1 MDYYKMKLL
10 IKQAKII
17 CSNSNLHGEIKD
29 IFIEDGVITNIS
41 DYLDVQAD
49 NVISSENLHVS
60 IGWMDVFAQFSDP
73 GYEFRETLESGV
85 AAAAAGGFTN
95 VMIAPNTNPTLS
107 SKTQIE
113 YIVQK
118 GSPLAVTI
126 HPIGSITK
134 NAEGKELSEM
144 YDMHQSGAIAFS
156 DGTNSVQ
163 HAGIMI
169 KALQYVLAN
178 QSVIIQIP
186 DDKSIA
192 ANGLMNEGIISTQLG
207 LPGKPAIAEELMISR
222 DIELAKY
229 TNSKLHITGVSTR
242 RSIEIINEAQ
252 QLGVNVTASA
262 TPYHAYF
269 CDEDLIDYNTNL
281 KVNPPLRTQH
291 DMLAVREAIAEG
303 VINCI
308 ASHHTPLHTDEKNC
322 EFEYAKF
329 GMIGLENV
337 FGVLNGLSKNID
349 TLVNQLTTNP
359 RNIFGLPIPNIAEG
373 EMACL
378 TVFDPSIE
386 YTFEQSNIKSTSTNN
401 PFLGKTLTGKVLGII
416 NNNKT
421 IFN

>member
-1 MDYYKMKLL
+1 MKLL

-17 CSNSNLHGEIKD
+17 CSNAPFHGEIKD
-29 IFIEDGVITNIS
+29 IFIEDGIITNIS

-49 NVISSENLHVS
+49 KVIASENLHVS
-60 IGWMDVFAQFSDP
+60 LGWVDVFAQFSDP
-73 GYEFRETLESGV
+73 GYEYRESLESGV
-85 AAAAAGGFTN
+85 QASAAGGFTN

-113 YIVQK
+113 YIIQK
-118 GSPLAVTI
+118 SSSFAVTV

-156 DGTNSVQ
+156 DGTNPVQ

-192 ANGLMNEGIISTQLG
+192 SNGLINEGIISTQLG

-252 QLGVNVTASA
+252 QLGVDVTASA
-262 TPYHAYF
+262 TPYHAHF
-269 CDEDLIDYNTNL
+269 CDEDLMDYNTNL
-281 KVNPPLRTQH
+281 KVNPPLRTKS
-291 DMLAVREAIAEG
+291 DMLAVREAISEG

-337 FGVLNGLSKNID
+337 FGVLNSHSKSVE
-349 TLVNQLTTNP
+349 TLINQLTLNP
-359 RNIFGLPIPNIAEG
+359 RYIFGLSVPNIAVG

-378 TVFDPSIE
+378 TLFDPTIT
-386 YTFEQSNIKSTSTNN
+386 YTFEEKDIKSKSTNN
-401 PFLGKTLTGKVLGII
+401 PYIGQTFTGKVLGII
-416 NNNKT
+416 NNNKN

>member
-1 MDYYKMKLL
+1 MRVL

-17 CSNSNLHGEIKD
+17 CPYAPFHGEVKD
-29 IFIEDGVITNIS
+29 ILIEDGIITFIS

-49 NVISSENLHVS
+49 KTITSENLHVS

-73 GYEFRETLESGV
+73 GYEFRESLESGI
-85 AAAAAGGFTN
+85 ASAAAGGFTN

-118 GSPLAVTI
+118 CSPFAVTI

-134 NAEGKELSEM
+134 NAAGNELAEM

-163 HAGIMI
+163 NAGVMI

-178 QSVIIQIP
+178 RSVIIQIP
-186 DDKSIA
+186 DDKNIA
-192 ANGLMNEGIISTQLG
+192 ANGLINEGIISTQLG
-207 LPGKPAIAEELMISR
+207 LPGKPSIAEELMISR

-252 QLGVNVTASA
+252 QLGVNITASA
-262 TPYHAYF
+262 TPYHAHF
-269 CDEDLIDYNTNL
+269 CDEDLMDYNTNL
-281 KVNPPLRTQH
+281 KVNPPLRTKS
-291 DMLAVREAIAEG
+291 DMLAIREAIAEG

-308 ASHHTPLHTDEKNC
+308 ASHHTPLHSDEKNC

-337 FGVLNGLSKNID
+337 FGVLNSHSKKIE
-349 TLVNQLTTNP
+349 TLISQLTTNP

-373 EMACL
+373 QMACL
-378 TVFDPSIE
+378 TLFDPTAA
-386 YTFEQSNIKSTSTNN
+386 YTFEENNIKSKSINN
-401 PFLGKTLTGKVLGII
+401 PYIGQTFTGKVLGII
-416 NNNKT
+416 NNNKN

>member
-1 MDYYKMKLL
+1 MKLL

-17 CSNSNLHGEIKD
+17 CSNAPFHEEVKD
-29 IFIEDGVITNIS
+29 IFIEDGVIKNIS
-41 DYLDVQAD
+41 DYLDLQAD
-49 NVISSENLHVS
+49 KIITSDNLHVS

-73 GYEFRETLESGV
+73 GYEFRENLESGIE
-85 AAAAAGGFTN
+85 AAAAGGFTN
-95 VMIAPNTNPTLS
+95 VMIAPNTDPTLS

-118 GSPLAVTI
+118 GSPYAVTI

-134 NAEGKELSEM
+134 NAEGKELAEM

-163 HAGIMI
+163 NAGIMI

-186 DDKSIA
+186 DDNSIA
-192 ANGLMNEGIISTQLG
+192 ANGLINEGIISTQLG

-242 RSIEIINEAQ
+242 KSIEMINEAQ
-252 QLGVNVTASA
+252 QLGVNISVSA
-262 TPYHAYF
+262 TPYHTHF
-269 CDEDLIDYNTNL
+269 CDEDLMDYNTNL
-281 KVNPPLRTQH
+281 KVNPPLRTKN
-291 DMLAVREAIAEG
+291 DMLAIREAIAEG

-337 FGVLNGLSKNID
+337 FGVLNSYSKKIEI
-349 TLVNQLTTNP
+349 LISQLTTNP
-359 RNIFGLPIPNIAEG
+359 REIFSLPIPKIAVG

-378 TVFDPSIE
+378 TLFDPTIT
-386 YTFEQSNIKSTSTNN
+386 YTFEQNNIKSKSTNN
-401 PFLGKTLTGKVLGII
+401 PYIGQSFTGKVLGII
-416 NNNKT
+416 NNNKN

>member
-1 MDYYKMKLL
+1 
-10 IKQAKII
+10 
-17 CSNSNLHGEIKD
+17 
-29 IFIEDGVITNIS
+29 
-41 DYLDVQAD
+41 
-49 NVISSENLHVS
+49 
-60 IGWMDVFAQFSDP
+60 
-73 GYEFRETLESGV
+73 
-85 AAAAAGGFTN
+85 
-95 VMIAPNTNPTLS
+95 
-107 SKTQIE
+107 
-113 YIVQK
+113 
-118 GSPLAVTI
+118 
-126 HPIGSITK
+126 
-134 NAEGKELSEM
+134 
-144 YDMHQSGAIAFS
+144 
-156 DGTNSVQ
+156 
-163 HAGIMI
+163 MI

-186 DDKSIA
+186 DDNSIA

-222 DIELAKY
+222 DIELVKY

-242 RSIEIINEAQ
+242 KSIEIINEAQ
-252 QLGVNVTASA
+252 QMGVNITASA

-269 CDEDLIDYNTNL
+269 CDEDLMDYNTNL
-281 KVNPPLRTQH
+281 KVNPPLRTQN

-308 ASHHTPLHTDEKNC
+308 ASHHTPLHSDEKNC

-359 RNIFGLPIPNIAEG
+359 RNIFGLPIPKIAEG

-378 TVFDPSIE
+378 TVFDPTIE
-386 YTFEQSNIKSTSTNN
+386 YTFDPSNIKSTSTNN
-401 PFLGKTLTGKVLGII
+401 PFLGKILTGKVLGII
-416 NNNKT
+416 NNNKN

>member
-1 MDYYKMKLL
+1 MKLL

-17 CSNSNLHGEIKD
+17 CSNTTLHGEIKD

-49 NVISSENLHVS
+49 KVISSENLHVS
-60 IGWMDVFAQFSDP
+60 MGWMDVFAQFSDP
-73 GYEFRETLESGV
+73 GYEYRETLESGV

-134 NAEGKELSEM
+134 NADGKELSEM
-144 YDMHQSGAIAFS
+144 YDMLQSGAIAFS
-156 DGTNSVQ
+156 DGTNPVQ

-192 ANGLMNEGIISTQLG
+192 ANGLINEGIISTQLG
-207 LPGKPAIAEELMISR
+207 LPGKPTIAEELMISR

-269 CDEDLIDYNTNL
+269 CDEDLIDYDTNL

-308 ASHHTPLHTDEKNC
+308 ASHHTPLHSDEKNC

-337 FGVLNGLSKNID
+337 FGVLNGFSKNID
-349 TLVNQLTTNP
+349 TLINQLTTNP
-359 RNIFGLPIPNIAEG
+359 RNIFGLTIPKIAEG

-378 TVFDPSIE
+378 TVFDPTIE
-386 YTFEQSNIKSTSTNN
+386 YTFEQSNIKSTSANN
-401 PFLGKTLTGKVLGII
+401 PFLGKKLTGKVLGII

>member
-1 MDYYKMKLL
+1 MKLL

-17 CSNSNLHGEIKD
+17 CSNTTLHGEIKD
-29 IFIEDGVITNIS
+29 IFIEDGVIKNIA

-49 NVISSENLHVS
+49 KTITSENLHVS

-73 GYEFRETLESGV
+73 GYEYRESLESGV

-118 GSPLAVTI
+118 GSPFAVNI

-192 ANGLMNEGIISTQLG
+192 SNGLMNEGIISTQLG

-262 TPYHAYF
+262 TSYHAYF
-269 CDEDLIDYNTNL
+269 CDEDLMDYNTNL

-329 GMIGLENV
+329 GMIGLENE
-337 FGVLNGLSKNID
+337 FSVLNGLSKNID
-349 TLVNQLTTNP
+349 TLITQLTTNP
-359 RNIFGLPIPNIAEG
+359 RNIFGLPIPKIAEG

-378 TVFDPSIE
+378 TIFDPTIE

-401 PFLGKTLTGKVLGII
+401 PFLGKKLTGKVLGII

>member
-17 CSNSNLHGEIKD
+17 CSKSTLHGEIKD
-29 IFIEDGVITNIS
+29 IFIEDGVIKNIA
-41 DYLDVQAD
+41 DYLDVKAD
-49 NVISSENLHVS
+49 KTITSENLHVS

-73 GYEFRETLESGV
+73 GYEYRETLESGV

-95 VMIAPNTNPTLS
+95 VMIAPNTNPSLS

-118 GSPLAVTI
+118 GSPLAVNI

-134 NAEGKELSEM
+134 NADGKELSEM
-144 YDMHQSGAIAFS
+144 YDMHQSGSIAFS
-156 DGTNSVQ
+156 DGTNPVQ
-163 HAGIMI
+163 NAGIMI

-178 QSVIIQIP
+178 QYVIIQIP

-192 ANGLMNEGIISTQLG
+192 SNGLMNEGIISTQLG

-269 CDEDLIDYNTNL
+269 CDEDLKDYNTNL
-281 KVNPPLRTQH
+281 KVNPPLRTQN
-291 DMLAVREAIAEG
+291 DMLAVREAITEG

-308 ASHHTPLHTDEKNC
+308 ASHHTPLHSDEKNC

-337 FGVLNGLSKNID
+337 FGVLNGFSKNID

-359 RNIFGLPIPNIAEG
+359 RNIFGLPIPKIAEG

-378 TVFDPSIE
+378 TVFDPTIE
-386 YTFEQSNIKSTSTNN
+386 YMFDQSNIKSTSTNN

>member
-1 MDYYKMKLL
+1 MKLL

-17 CSNSNLHGEIKD
+17 CSNTTLHGEIKD
-29 IFIEDGVITNIS
+29 IFIEDGVIKNIS

-49 NVISSENLHVS
+49 KVIASENLHVS
-60 IGWMDVFAQFSDP
+60 MGWMDVFAQFSDP
-73 GYEFRETLESGV
+73 GFEYRESLESGI

-118 GSPLAVTI
+118 SSSYAVTI

-134 NAEGKELSEM
+134 NAEGKELTEM

-156 DGTNSVQ
+156 DGKNSLQ
-163 HAGIMI
+163 NAGIMI

-192 ANGLMNEGIISTQLG
+192 ANGLINEGIISTQLG

-242 RSIEIINEAQ
+242 RSIEIINEAK

-281 KVNPPLRTQH
+281 KVNPPLRTH
-291 DMLAVREAIAEG
+291 NDMLSVKEAIAEG

-308 ASHHTPLHTDEKNC
+308 ASHHTPLHSDEKNC

-337 FGVLNGLSKNID
+337 FGVLNGISKNVD
-349 TLVNQLTTNP
+349 TLINQLTTNP
-359 RNIFGLPIPNIAEG
+359 RNIFGLPIPKIAEG
-373 EMACL
+373 EMASL
-378 TVFDPSIE
+378 TVFDPTIE
-386 YTFEQSNIKSTSTNN
+386 YTFEQTNIKSKSANN
-401 PFLGKTLTGKVLGII
+401 PFVGKKLTGKVLGII

>member
-1 MDYYKMKLL
+1 MKLL

-17 CSNSNLHGEIKD
+17 CSNTTLHNEIKD
-29 IFIEDGVITNIS
+29 IFIEDGVIKNIAN
-41 DYLDVQAD
+41 YLDVQAD
-49 NVISSENLHVS
+49 KTITSENLHVS

-73 GYEFRETLESGV
+73 GYEYRESLETGV
-85 AAAAAGGFTN
+85 EAAAAGGFTN

-126 HPIGSITK
+126 HPIGSISK
-134 NAEGKELSEM
+134 NTEGKELAEM

-156 DGTNSVQ
+156 DGTNSLQ
-163 HAGIMI
+163 NAGIMI
-169 KALQYVLAN
+169 KAMQYVLAN
-178 QSVIIQIP
+178 ESVIIQIP

-192 ANGLMNEGIISTQLG
+192 ANGLINEGVISTQLG

-252 QLGVNVTASA
+252 QLGVNITVSA

-269 CDEDLIDYNTNL
+269 CDEDLIGYDTNL
-281 KVNPPLRTQH
+281 KVNPPLRTQN

-308 ASHHTPLHTDEKNC
+308 ASHHIPLHLDEKNC

-337 FGVLNGLSKNID
+337 FGVLNSYTKNIE
-349 TLVNQLTTNP
+349 TLINQLTINP
-359 RNIFGLPIPNIAEG
+359 RIIFGLPIPNIAEG
-373 EMACL
+373 EKACL
-378 TVFDPSIE
+378 TVFDPTIE
-386 YTFEQSNIKSTSTNN
+386 YTFEQLDIKSKSTNN
-401 PFLGKTLTGKVLGII
+401 PFVGKTLKGKVMGII
-416 NNNKT
+416 NNSKT

>member
-1 MDYYKMKLL
+1 MKLL

-17 CSNSNLHGEIKD
+17 CSNAPFHGEIKD
-29 IFIEDGVITNIS
+29 IFIEDGIITNIS

-49 NVISSENLHVS
+49 KVIASENLHVS
-60 IGWMDVFAQFSDP
+60 LGWVDVFAQFSDP
-73 GYEFRETLESGV
+73 GYEYRESLESGV
-85 AAAAAGGFTN
+85 QAAAAGGFTN

-113 YIVQK
+113 YIIQK
-118 GSPLAVTI
+118 SSSYAVTV

-156 DGTNSVQ
+156 DGTNSIQ

-192 ANGLMNEGIISTQLG
+192 SNGLINEGIISTQLG

-252 QLGVNVTASA
+252 ELGVDVTASA
-262 TPYHAYF
+262 TPYHAHF
-269 CDEDLIDYNTNL
+269 CDEDLMDYNTNL
-281 KVNPPLRTQH
+281 KVNPPLRTKS

-337 FGVLNGLSKNID
+337 FGVLNSHSKSVE
-349 TLVNQLTTNP
+349 TLINQLTINP
-359 RNIFGLPIPNIAEG
+359 RHIFGLSVPNIAVG

-378 TVFDPSIE
+378 TLFDPTIT
-386 YTFEQSNIKSTSTNN
+386 YTFEEKNIKSKSTNN
-401 PFLGKTLTGKVLGII
+401 PYIGQTFTGKVLGII
-416 NNNKT
+416 NNNKS

>member
-1 MDYYKMKLL
+1 MKLL

-17 CSNSNLHGEIKD
+17 CSNTSFHGEIKD
-29 IFIEDGVITNIS
+29 IFIEDGVIKNIA

-49 NVISSENLHVS
+49 KTITSENLHVS

-85 AAAAAGGFTN
+85 EAAAAGGFTN
-95 VMIAPNTNPTLS
+95 VLIAPNTNPTLS

-113 YIVQK
+113 YIIQK
-118 GSPLAVTI
+118 SSSLAVTV

-134 NAEGKELSEM
+134 NADGKELSEM

-156 DGTNSVQ
+156 DGTNPIQ

-192 ANGLMNEGIISTQLG
+192 LNGLMNEGIISTQLG

-252 QLGVNVTASA
+252 QLGVNITASA
-262 TPYHAYF
+262 THFHAYF
-269 CDEDLIDYNTNL
+269 CDEDLMDYNTNL
-281 KVNPPLRTQH
+281 KVNPPLRTQN

-349 TLVNQLTTNP
+349 TLINQLTTNP
-359 RNIFGLPIPNIAEG
+359 RNIFGLPIPKIAEG

-378 TVFDPSIE
+378 TIFDPSIE

-421 IFN
+421 VFN

>member
-1 MDYYKMKLL
+1 MKLL

-17 CSNSNLHGEIKD
+17 CSNTALHGDIKD
-29 IFIEDGVITNIS
+29 IFIEDGIITRIS

-49 NVISSENLHVS
+49 KTITSDNLHIS
-60 IGWMDVFAQFSDP
+60 IGWMDVFAEFSDP
-73 GYEFRETLESGV
+73 GYEYRETLESGV

-118 GSPLAVTI
+118 ASSLAVTI

-134 NAEGKELSEM
+134 NTDGKELAEM

-156 DGTNSVQ
+156 DGTNPVQ

-186 DDKSIA
+186 DDNSIA

-252 QLGVNVTASA
+252 QLGVNITASA

-269 CDEDLIDYNTNL
+269 CDEDLMDYDTYL
-281 KVNPPLRTQH
+281 KVNPPLRTKN

-308 ASHHTPLHTDEKNC
+308 ASHHTPLHSDEKNC

-359 RNIFGLPIPNIAEG
+359 RNIFGLPIPKIAEG

-378 TVFDPSIE
+378 TVFDPTIE
-386 YTFEQSNIKSTSTNN
+386 YTFEPSNIKSTSTNN
-401 PFLGKTLTGKVLGII
+401 PFLGKPLTGRVLGII
-416 NNNKT
+416 NNNKN

>member
-1 MDYYKMKLL
+1 MKLL

-49 NVISSENLHVS
+49 KVISSENLHVS

-192 ANGLMNEGIISTQLG
+192 SNGLMNEGIISTQLG

-269 CDEDLIDYNTNL
+269 CDEDLMDYNTNL
-281 KVNPPLRTQH
+281 KVNPPLRTKH

-337 FGVLNGLSKNID
+337 FGVLNGFSKNID
-349 TLVNQLTTNP
+349 TLVNQLTTHP

>member
-49 NVISSENLHVS
+49 KVISSENLHVS

-192 ANGLMNEGIISTQLG
+192 SNGLMNEGIISTQLG

-269 CDEDLIDYNTNL
+269 CDEDLMDYNTNL
-281 KVNPPLRTQH
+281 KVNPPLRTKH

-337 FGVLNGLSKNID
+337 FGVLNGFSKNID
-349 TLVNQLTTNP
+349 TLVNQLTTHP

>member
-1 MDYYKMKLL
+1 MKLL

-17 CSNSNLHGEIKD
+17 CSNTTLHGDIKD
-29 IFIEDGVITNIS
+29 IFIEDGVIKNIA

-49 NVISSENLHVS
+49 KTITSENLHVS

-118 GSPLAVTI
+118 GSPLAVNI

-134 NAEGKELSEM
+134 NADGKELSEM

-156 DGTNSVQ
+156 DGTNPIQ

-192 ANGLMNEGIISTQLG
+192 SNGLMNEGIISTQLG

-269 CDEDLIDYNTNL
+269 CDEDLMDYNTNL

-303 VINCI
+303 VVDCI

-349 TLVNQLTTNP
+349 TLINQLTTNP
-359 RNIFGLPIPNIAEG
+359 RNIFGLPIPKIAEG

-378 TVFDPSIE
+378 TVFDPTIE
-386 YTFEQSNIKSTSTNN
+386 YIFEQSNIKSTSTNN

-416 NNNKT
+416 NNYKT

>member
-1 MDYYKMKLL
+1 MKLL

-17 CSNSNLHGEIKD
+17 CSEKPFHGEIKD
-29 IFIEDGVITNIS
+29 ILIEDGNIVSIS
-41 DYLDVQAD
+41 DYLDIQAD
-49 NVISSENLHVS
+49 KTITSENLHVS

-73 GYEFRETLESGV
+73 GYEYRESLESGI

-118 GSPLAVTI
+118 GSPFAVTI

-134 NAEGKELSEM
+134 NAAGSELAEM

-156 DGTNSVQ
+156 DGTHPVQ
-163 HAGIMI
+163 NAGIMI

-186 DDKSIA
+186 DDKNIA
-192 ANGLMNEGIISTQLG
+192 ANGLINEGVISTQLG

-252 QLGVNVTASA
+252 QLGVNITASA
-262 TPYHAYF
+262 TPYHAHF
-269 CDEDLIDYNTNL
+269 CDEDLMDYNTNL
-281 KVNPPLRTQH
+281 KVNPPLRTKA

-337 FGVLNGLSKNID
+337 FGVLNSHAKNVE
-349 TLVNQLTTNP
+349 TLINQLTTNP
-359 RNIFGLPIPNIAEG
+359 RNIFGLSTPKIEAG
-373 EMACL
+373 EKACL
-378 TVFDPSIE
+378 TLFDPTIT
-386 YTFEQSNIKSTSTNN
+386 YTFEQKDIKSKSTNN
-401 PFLGKTLTGKVLGII
+401 PYIGQTFTGKVLGII
-416 NNNKT
+416 NNNK
-421 IFN
+421 IVFN

>member
-1 MDYYKMKLL
+1 MKLL

-17 CSNSNLHGEIKD
+17 CSNAPFNGDVKD
-29 IFIEDGVITNIS
+29 ILIEDGIIINIA
-41 DYLDVQAD
+41 DYLDDLAD
-49 NVISSENLHVS
+49 KTISSENLHVS

-73 GYEFRETLESGV
+73 GYEYRESLESGV
-85 AAAAAGGFTN
+85 EAAAAGGFTN

-118 GSPLAVTI
+118 GSPFAVTI

-134 NAEGKELSEM
+134 NADGKELSEM

-156 DGTNSVQ
+156 DGTNPVQ

-192 ANGLMNEGIISTQLG
+192 ENGLINEGIISTQLG

-269 CDEDLIDYNTNL
+269 CDEDLMDYNTNL
-281 KVNPPLRTQH
+281 KVNPPLRTKS

-308 ASHHTPLHTDEKNC
+308 SSHHTPLHTDEKNC

-337 FGVLNGLSKNID
+337 FSVLNSHSKNLQ
-349 TLVNQLTTNP
+349 TLVNQLTINP
-359 RNIFGLPIPNIAEG
+359 RNIFGLPIPNIAIG

-378 TVFDPSIE
+378 TIFDPTVS
-386 YTFEQSNIKSTSTNN
+386 YTFEQSHIKSKSKNN
-401 PFLGKTLTGKVLGII
+401 PFIGHRLTGKVLGIV
-416 NNNKT
+416 NNHKN

>member
-17 CSNSNLHGEIKD
+17 CSKSTLHGEIKD
-29 IFIEDGVITNIS
+29 IFIEDGVIKNIA
-41 DYLDVQAD
+41 DYLDVKAD
-49 NVISSENLHVS
+49 KTITSENLHVS

-73 GYEFRETLESGV
+73 GYEYRETLESGV

-95 VMIAPNTNPTLS
+95 VMIAPNTNPSLS

-118 GSPLAVTI
+118 GSPLAVNI

-134 NAEGKELSEM
+134 NADGKELSEM
-144 YDMHQSGAIAFS
+144 YDMHQSGSIAFS
-156 DGTNSVQ
+156 DGTNPVQ
-163 HAGIMI
+163 NAGIMI

-192 ANGLMNEGIISTQLG
+192 SNGLMNEGIISTQLG

-269 CDEDLIDYNTNL
+269 CDEDLKDYNTNL
-281 KVNPPLRTQH
+281 KVNPPLRTQN
-291 DMLAVREAIAEG
+291 DMLAVREAITEG

-308 ASHHTPLHTDEKNC
+308 ASHHTPLHSDEKNC

-337 FGVLNGLSKNID
+337 FGVLNGFSKNID

-359 RNIFGLPIPNIAEG
+359 RNIFGLPIPKIAEG

-378 TVFDPSIE
+378 TVFDPTIE
-386 YTFEQSNIKSTSTNN
+386 YMFDQSNIKSTSTNN

>member
-1 MDYYKMKLL
+1 MKLL

-17 CSNSNLHGEIKD
+17 SSNTSFHGEIKD
-29 IFIEDGVITNIS
+29 ILIEDGEIKSIS
-41 DYLDVQAD
+41 DYLDIQAD
-49 NVISSENLHVS
+49 KVISSENLHVS

-85 AAAAAGGFTN
+85 EAAAAGGFTN

-144 YDMHQSGAIAFS
+144 YDMHLSGAIAFS
-156 DGTNSVQ
+156 DGTNPVQ

-186 DDKSIA
+186 DDKTIA
-192 ANGLMNEGIISTQLG
+192 SNGLMNEGIISTQLG

-229 TNSKLHITGVSTR
+229 TNSKLHITGVTTR

-252 QLGVNVTASA
+252 QLGINVTASA

-269 CDEDLIDYNTNL
+269 CDEDLTDYNTNL

-349 TLVNQLTTNP
+349 TLINQLTTNP
-359 RNIFGLPIPNIAEG
+359 RNIFGLPIPKIAEG

-378 TVFDPSIE
+378 TVFDPTIE
-386 YTFEQSNIKSTSTNN
+386 YIFEQSNIKSTSTNN

-416 NNNKT
+416 NNYKT

>member
-17 CSNSNLHGEIKD
+17 CSNTTLHGEIKD

-49 NVISSENLHVS
+49 KVISSENLHVS
-60 IGWMDVFAQFSDP
+60 MGWMDVFAQFSDP
-73 GYEFRETLESGV
+73 GYEYRETLESGV

-134 NAEGKELSEM
+134 NADGKELSEM
-144 YDMHQSGAIAFS
+144 YDMLQSGAIAFS
-156 DGTNSVQ
+156 DGTNPVQ

-192 ANGLMNEGIISTQLG
+192 ANGLINEGIISTQLG
-207 LPGKPAIAEELMISR
+207 LPGKPTIAEELMISR

-269 CDEDLIDYNTNL
+269 CDEDLIDYDTNL

-308 ASHHTPLHTDEKNC
+308 ASHHTPLHSDEKNC

-337 FGVLNGLSKNID
+337 FGVLNGFSKNID
-349 TLVNQLTTNP
+349 TLINQLTTNP
-359 RNIFGLPIPNIAEG
+359 RNIFGLTIPKIAEG

-378 TVFDPSIE
+378 TVFDPTIE
-386 YTFEQSNIKSTSTNN
+386 YTFEQSNIKSTSANN
-401 PFLGKTLTGKVLGII
+401 PFLGKKLTGKVLGII

>member
-1 MDYYKMKLL
+1 MKLL

-17 CSNSNLHGEIKD
+17 CSDTPFHGEIKD
-29 IFIEDGVITNIS
+29 ILIENGIITNIS

-49 NVISSENLHVS
+49 NTITSENLHVS

-73 GYEFRETLESGV
+73 GYEYRESLESGI

-95 VMIAPNTNPTLS
+95 VMIAPNTNPTFS

-118 GSPLAVTI
+118 ASPFAVNI

-134 NAEGKELSEM
+134 NAAGSELSEM

-156 DGTNSVQ
+156 DGTHSVQ
-163 HAGIMI
+163 NAGIMI

-186 DDKSIA
+186 DDKNIA
-192 ANGLMNEGIISTQLG
+192 TNGLINEGVISTQLG

-252 QLGVNVTASA
+252 QLGVNISASA
-262 TPYHAYF
+262 TPYHAHF
-269 CDEDLIDYNTNL
+269 CDEDLMDYNTNL
-281 KVNPPLRTQH
+281 KVNPPLRTKA

-303 VINCI
+303 IINCI

-337 FGVLNGLSKNID
+337 FGVLNSHAKNVD
-349 TLVNQLTTNP
+349 TLINQLTTNP
-359 RNIFGLPIPNIAEG
+359 RNIFDLSIPKIEEG
-373 EMACL
+373 EKACL
-378 TVFDPSIE
+378 TLFDPTVN
-386 YTFEQSNIKSTSTNN
+386 YTFEQKDIKSKSINN
-401 PFLGKTLTGKVLGII
+401 PYIGQTFKGKVLGII
-416 NNNKT
+416 NNNKNV
-421 IFN
+421 FN

>member
-1 MDYYKMKLL
+1 MKLL

-113 YIVQK
+113 YIIQK
-118 GSPLAVTI
+118 GSSLAVTI

-192 ANGLMNEGIISTQLG
+192 SNGLMNEGIISTQLG

-252 QLGVNVTASA
+252 QLGVNVTSSA

-401 PFLGKTLTGKVLGII
+401 PFVGKTLTGKVLGII

>member
-1 MDYYKMKLL
+1 MKIL

-17 CSNSNLHGEIKD
+17 SSHAPFHGEIKD
-29 IFIEDGVITNIS
+29 ILIEDGNITNIS

-49 NVISSENLHVS
+49 KTITSENLHVS
-60 IGWMDVFAQFSDP
+60 IGWMDVFAHFSDP
-73 GYEFRETLESGV
+73 GYEYRESIESG
-85 AAAAAGGFTN
+85 AEAAAAGGFTN

-113 YIVQK
+113 YIIQK
-118 GSPLAVTI
+118 SNSLAVSI

-134 NAEGKELSEM
+134 NTEGKELTEM
-144 YDMHQSGAIAFS
+144 YDMHLSGAIAFS
-156 DGTNSVQ
+156 DGTHSLQ

-169 KALQYVLAN
+169 KAMQYVLAN

-192 ANGLMNEGIISTQLG
+192 DNGLINEGIISTQLG
-207 LPGKPAIAEELMISR
+207 LPGKPSIAEELMISR

-242 RSIEIINEAQ
+242 RSIEIIQEAQ

-269 CDEDLIDYNTNL
+269 CDEDLIEYDTNL
-281 KVNPPLRTQH
+281 KVSPPLRTQN
-291 DMLAVREAIAEG
+291 DMFAVREAIAEG

-337 FGVLNGLSKNID
+337 FGVLNGLSKNVD

-359 RNIFGLPIPNIAEG
+359 RNIFGLPIPKIEVG
-373 EMACL
+373 ELACL
-378 TVFDPSIE
+378 TLFDPTIE
-386 YTFEQSNIKSTSTNN
+386 YTFDQSNIKSNSKNN
-401 PFLGKTLTGKVLGII
+401 PFVGKRLTGKVLGII

>member
-1 MDYYKMKLL
+1 MKLL

-17 CSNSNLHGEIKD
+17 CSNTTLHGEIKD
-29 IFIEDGVITNIS
+29 IFIEDGVIKNIS

-49 NVISSENLHVS
+49 KVIASENLHVS
-60 IGWMDVFAQFSDP
+60 LGWMDVFAQFSDP
-73 GYEFRETLESGV
+73 GFEYRESLESGI

-118 GSPLAVTI
+118 SSSYAVTI

-134 NAEGKELSEM
+134 NAEGKELTEM

-156 DGTNSVQ
+156 DGKNSLQ
-163 HAGIMI
+163 NAGIMI

-192 ANGLMNEGIISTQLG
+192 ANGLINEGIISTQLG

-242 RSIEIINEAQ
+242 RSIEIINEAK

-281 KVNPPLRTQH
+281 KVNPPLRTQN
-291 DMLAVREAIAEG
+291 DMLAVKQAIAEG

-308 ASHHTPLHTDEKNC
+308 ASHHTPLHSDEKNC
-322 EFEYAKF
+322 EFENAKF
-329 GMIGLENV
+329 GMIGVEKV
-337 FGVLNGLSKNID
+337 CGVLNGISKKED
-349 TLVNQLTTNP
+349 TLINQLTTNP
-359 RNIFGLPIPNIAEG
+359 RYIFGLPIPKIAEG
-373 EMACL
+373 EMASL
-378 TVFDPSIE
+378 TVFDPTIE
-386 YTFEQSNIKSTSTNN
+386 YTFEQTNIKSKSANN
-401 PFLGKTLTGKVLGII
+401 PFLGKKLTGKVLGII

>member
-1 MDYYKMKLL
+1 MKLL

-17 CSNSNLHGEIKD
+17 CSNAPFHEEVKD
-29 IFIEDGVITNIS
+29 IFIEDGVIKNIS
-41 DYLDVQAD
+41 DYLDVVAD
-49 NVISSENLHVS
+49 KIITSNNLHVS

-73 GYEFRETLESGV
+73 GYEFRESLDSGV
-85 AAAAAGGFTN
+85 EAAAAGGFTI

-118 GSPLAVTI
+118 SSPYAVTI

-134 NAEGKELSEM
+134 NTEGKELAEM

-156 DGTNSVQ
+156 DGTNPVQ

-186 DDKSIA
+186 DDNSIA

-252 QLGVNVTASA
+252 QLGVNITASA

-269 CDEDLIDYNTNL
+269 CDEDLMDYDTYL
-281 KVNPPLRTQH
+281 KVNPPLRTKN

-308 ASHHTPLHTDEKNC
+308 ASHHTPLHSDEKNC

-359 RNIFGLPIPNIAEG
+359 RNIFGLPIPKIAEG

-378 TVFDPSIE
+378 TVFDPTIE
-386 YTFEQSNIKSTSTNN
+386 YTFEPSNIKSTSTNN
-401 PFLGKTLTGKVLGII
+401 PFLGKPLTGRVLGII
-416 NNNKT
+416 NNNKN

>member
-1 MDYYKMKLL
+1 MKLL

-17 CSNSNLHGEIKD
+17 CSNKPFHGEIKD
-29 IFIEDGVITNIS
+29 ILIEDGIITNIS
-41 DYLDVQAD
+41 DYLDAQAD
-49 NVISSENLHVS
+49 KSITSENLHVS

-73 GYEFRETLESGV
+73 GYEYRESLESGI

-118 GSPLAVTI
+118 ASQFAVNI

-134 NAEGKELSEM
+134 NAAGSELAEM

-156 DGTNSVQ
+156 DGTNPVQ
-163 HAGIMI
+163 NAGIII

-186 DDKSIA
+186 DDKNIA
-192 ANGLMNEGIISTQLG
+192 ANGLINEGVISTQLG

-229 TNSKLHITGVSTR
+229 TKSKLHITGVSTR

-252 QLGVNVTASA
+252 QLGVNITASA
-262 TPYHAYF
+262 TPYHAHF
-269 CDEDLIDYNTNL
+269 CDEDLMDYNTNL
-281 KVNPPLRTQH
+281 KVNPPLRTKA

-308 ASHHTPLHTDEKNC
+308 ASHHTPLHSDEKNC

-337 FGVLNGLSKNID
+337 FGVLNSHAKNVE
-349 TLVNQLTTNP
+349 TLINQLTTNP
-359 RNIFGLPIPNIAEG
+359 RNIFGLFTPKIEKG
-373 EMACL
+373 EKACL
-378 TVFDPSIE
+378 TLFDPTIT
-386 YTFEQSNIKSTSTNN
+386 YTFEQKDIKSKSTNN
-401 PFLGKTLTGKVLGII
+401 PYIGQTFTGKVLGII
-416 NNNKT
+416 NNNK
-421 IFN
+421 IVFN